1 MPFATETSS
10 RRPDCVPGDIAD
22 PRNVAERAT
31 VGEPGV
37 APRRP
42 GTAACGPPEV
52 AP

>member
-1 MPFATETSS
+1 MPFATEMSS
-10 RRPDCVPGDIAD
+10 RRRDCDPGDIAH
-22 PRNVAERAT
+22 PGEVAERAT